1 MEASLQTLVEHY
13 RKIRKEVSRLWA
25 TSTYFR
31 VVSIVSGSLT
41 AALTSRYLYIQ
52 LYRKRNRYPSGPMGL
67 PLIGNAMN
75 IFDVN
80 WLKRMG
86 HYGNVVSFMMTR
98 DHALLI
104 NEPHIARHVY
114 LDRRSLNL
122 PEQFVTDEMAALGF
136 AAANGAMW
144 KERRQIISSNL
155 MTTMTG
161 SYVEVATNKFI
172 QSKVFP
178 VFDQAAESSTSCK
191 MKPLFRPIGF
201 NIVLQ
206 ACFGKELS
214 SLNDPFWT
222 KFDAQTTLNQQNNGI
237 QAVILFA
244 FGENRF
250 SAVLQRLLT
259 GDDQMGG
266 FAKLTDLIDAF
277 AKDNSNNVVLDEEEQ
292 QSQSDGDADAEKPKL
307 FGDYIEEYVNRSG
320 GKWTRRHLLG
330 DMMVMFFAATDTTY
344 CTLGYSLLLAAK
356 YPHVQQELYEE
367 LIAAFGDDVD
377 NVELKNK
384 GISKIPK
391 LRAFIHESLRMY
403 PPAPAAGVREI
414 FEPGLVIEDDGKKF
428 VVRQGTNLAVNIAA
442 IGRNPKYWVQG
453 YNEEQHATVNMS
465 EIHFEFWMDKDGR
478 FNKSLNSHNF
488 FAFHVGKRDCVGQAL
503 AMKELILV
511 LAMIFMRY
519 KVSSPEGPDFEIG
532 SQFSGILV
540 EPSNEEILL
549 QFRR

>member
-214 SLNDPFWT
+214 SLNDPVWL
-222 KFDAQTTLNQQNNGI
+222 KFDAQQSANNSRAEMQNIIG
-237 QAVILFA
+237 FA
-244 FGENRF
+244 FGENRM
-250 SAVLQRLLT
+250 SRYLQKLLT
-259 GDDQMGG
+259 GDSLLNG
-266 FAKLTDLIDAF
+266 FNSLIDLIDEF
-277 AKDNSNNVVLDEEEQ
+277 SKDKDKNVALGANEDEDGGENSKQAPLFEE
-292 QSQSDGDADAEKPKL
+292 
-307 FGDYIEEYVNRSG
+307 FIEEYVSRSD

-330 DMMVMFFAATDTTY
+330 DMMLMFFAATDTTY
-344 CTLGYSLLLAAK
+344 SALSYALLLAAK
-356 YPHVQQELYEE
+356 YPHIQQELYEE
-367 LIAAFGDDVD
+367 LMAAFGDVD
-377 NVELKNK
+377 GVELKNK

-391 LRAFIHESLRMY
+391 LRAFIHETLRIH
-403 PPAPAAGVREI
+403 PPVPAAGFRQI
-414 FEPGLVIEDDGKKF
+414 LEPGLVIEDGGRKF
-428 VVRQGTNLAVNIAA
+428 EVRRSTQTLVNIIG

-453 YNEEQHATVNMS
+453 YNEE
-465 EIHFEFWMDKDGR
+465 
-478 FNKSLNSHNF
+478 
-488 FAFHVGKRDCVGQAL
+488 
-503 AMKELILV
+503 
-511 LAMIFMRY
+511 
-519 KVSSPEGPDFEIG
+519 
-532 SQFSGILV
+532 
-540 EPSNEEILL
+540 
-549 QFRR
+549 